1 MSLLVFVTSIA
12 NSLWIAEKIRS
23 SVRPRKRSL
32 SPTPIV
38 GRKAA
43 VPKPIP
49 DVRYDSI
56 DHFLEFNE
64 KRNLCRFCEDGYSYA
79 SC

>member
-1 MSLLVFVTSIA
+1 M
-12 NSLWIAEKIRS
+12 
-23 SVRPRKRSL
+23 